1 MNTEI
6 RHRPVCIK
14 PLANFPLATPAR
26 CVWSLTAT
34 AGLCLAFA
42 AGAASLVP
50 VVPPSFNV
58 PEIGYYGCWVY
69 PNGGWILVTGNP
81 GDENANPCLTATGAT
96 VKRTGMY
103 STTGVNIAEAWCE
116 PNFYWI
122 YEGAGTGPLG
132 AVFGDASNSRN
143 GGFCYF
149 NLTVGDSLRTDIRYP
164 RPPLPPPSNTYPLPS
179 ASVPYDFNVNTFV
192 TRFRNAI
199 NTGSPVGYQLA
210 VRNPQGVL
218 VHSSATGSVTGNSG
232 LPATNMTTL
241 RRFDVASMSKTI
253 TATAFVA
260 ALEDL
265 AEHVPSLGISLDSSI
280 VPFLPTNWNRSKI
293 TGVTFRSL
301 LRHTSGLTGFNSGA
315 DTYEDLKLVV
325 EAGPISSDVGKYHY
339 RNANYSLMRLL
350 IPYVVDGPAAY
361 RPFESNPTKNA
372 AITALSYR
380 NYVRGRIFGSIGLGS
395 VDVFHV
401 GPLPETIYFNA
412 SRQAIPD
419 NLNIPGYIP
428 DVIGYDMTAN
438 GQVLTAGSGNWDLSA
453 EEYSLFI
460 TRLWQGRIV
469 SAASVHSMMP
479 RDDQAAIGGGTET
492 ATGIGIYGSRMA
504 VGDQF
509 WWNYNEN
516 GGGGQGGPQ
525 GIWMTLFNGFTV
537 VYLSNTPVNFGKDMY
552 QVIEES
558 ALPALQVSLKIQSAV
573 HNSATGITSL
583 TWVSQPG
590 ATYTIERSANVRNW
604 SVLKTNHPSGG
615 ALTTYIDTTGAG
627 TDRRFYRVFYT
638 PAD

>member
-1 MNTEI
+1 MNLET
-6 RHRPVCIK
+6 RR
-14 PLANFPLATPAR
+14 LASCNKATVVLA
-26 CVWSLTAT
+26 
-34 AGLCLAFA
+34 AGLCLLAA
-42 AGAASLVP
+42 PAGAALVP

-103 STTGVNIAEAWCE
+103 SATGVNIAEAWCE
-116 PNFYWI
+116 PDFYWI

-132 AVFGDASNSRN
+132 AAFGDAGNTPN
-143 GGFCYF
+143 GGFCHF
-149 NLTVGDSLRTDIRYP
+149 NLTVGDSLRTEIRYP
-164 RPPLPPPSNTYPLPS
+164 RPPLPPPSNTYPPPN
-179 ASVPYDFNVNTFV
+179 ASVPFSFNVNAFI

-199 NTGSPVGYQLA
+199 NTGSPRPVGYQLA
-210 VRNPQGVL
+210 VRDPQGTL
-218 VHSSATGSVTGNSG
+218 VHSSAVGSVTSNSG
-232 LPATNMTTL
+232 LAEVAMTTL

-280 VPFLPTNWNRSKI
+280 VPFLPSNWDRSRV
-293 TGVTFRSL
+293 TQVTFRSL
-301 LRHTSGLTGFNSGA
+301 LRHTSGLDSGA
-315 DTYEDLKLVV
+315 DTYEDLKTAI
-325 EAGPISSDVGKYHY
+325 EAGPVSSMVGKYNY

-350 IPYVVDGPAAY
+350 IPYVVDGPTAY
-361 RPFESNPTKNA
+361 RPFESNTAKNA

-412 SRQAIPD
+412 NRQAIPD
-419 NLNIPGYIP
+419 NLNIPGYIQ
-428 DVIGYDMTAN
+428 DVVGYDMTAN

-460 TRLWQGRIV
+460 TRLWQGRII
-469 SAASVHSMMP
+469 SAARLNSMMP

-492 ATGIGIYGSRMA
+492 ATGLGIYGSRMA
-504 VGDQF
+504 VGNQH

-537 VYLSNTPVNFGKDMY
+537 VYLCNTPVNFGKDMY

-558 ALPALQVSLKIQSAV
+558 ALPALQVSLKILSSV
-573 HNSATGITSL
+573 HDAATGITSL
-583 TWVSQPG
+583 TWASQPG
-590 ATYTIERSANVRNW
+590 ASYTIERSANVRNW
-604 SVLKTNHPSGG
+604 FTLKTNHTSGG
-615 ALTTYIDTTGAG
+615 ALTSYIDNTGAG
-627 TDRRFYRVFYT
+627 VAHRFYRVLYT
-638 PAD
+638 PAN

>member
-1 MNTEI
+1 MNFKQTA
-6 RHRPVCIK
+6 
-14 PLANFPLATPAR
+14 LAR
-26 CVWSLTAT
+26 
-34 AGLCLAFA
+34 
-42 AGAASLVP
+42 GAAALAALWTALAAEAATLIP

-103 STTGVNIAEAWCE
+103 SATGVNIAEAWCE

-122 YEGAGTGPLG
+122 YEGVGNGPLG
-132 AVFGDASNSRN
+132 AAFGDASNSRN
-143 GGFCYF
+143 SGFCFF
-149 NLTVGDSLRTDIRYP
+149 NLTVGDSLRTDRRYP
-164 RPPLPPPSNTYPLPS
+164 RPPLPAPSNAYPPPNS
-179 ASVPYDFNVNTFV
+179 SVPFHFDVNAFV

-199 NTGSPVGYQLA
+199 NTSSPTPVGYQIA
-210 VRNPQGVL
+210 VRDPQGVL
-218 VHSSATGSVTGNSG
+218 VHSSATGSVTGDSG
-232 LPATNMTTL
+232 LPATSMTTS

-280 VPFLPTNWNRSKI
+280 VPFLPGNWNRSKV
-293 TGVTFRSL
+293 TQVTFRSL
-301 LRHTSGLTGFNSGA
+301 LRHTSGLNSWA
-315 DTYEDLKLVV
+315 DTYEDLKLAI
-325 EAGPISSDVGKYHY
+325 EAGPVSSMVGKYHY

-361 RPFESNPTKNA
+361 DPFESNPAKNA

-380 NYVRGRIFGSIGLGS
+380 NYVRGRVFGSIGLGS

-401 GPLPETIYFNA
+401 GSLPETIYFNA
-412 SRQAIPD
+412 NRQAIPD
-419 NLNIPGYIP
+419 NLNIPGYVP
-428 DVIGYDMTAN
+428 DVVGYDMTAN

-460 TRLWQGRIV
+460 ARLWQGRII
-469 SAASVHSMMP
+469 SPASVRAMMP

-492 ATGIGIYGSRMA
+492 ATGLGIYGSRMA

-537 VYLSNTPVNFGKDMY
+537 VYLCNTPVNFGKDMY
-552 QVIEES
+552 QVLEES
-558 ALPALQVSLKIQSAV
+558 ALPALQASLKIQSAV
-573 HNSATGITSL
+573 HNAATGLTSF

-590 ATYTIERSANVRNW
+590 AVYSIEHSSNVRNW
-604 SVLKTNHPSGG
+604 FTLKTNHPSGG
-615 ALTTYIDTTGAG
+615 ALTTYIDNTGAG
-627 TDRRFYRVFYT
+627 TNRQFYRVLYM
-638 PAD
+638 PAN

>member
-1 MNTEI
+1 MKLQI
-6 RHRPVCIK
+6 RHKLLRVAA
-14 PLANFPLATPAR
+14 PLIAPPAAPAR
-26 CVWSLTAT
+26 CAASLTVM
-34 AGLCLAFA
+34 AGLCLAFT

-103 STTGVNIAEAWCE
+103 SATGVNIAEAWCE
-116 PNFYWI
+116 TDFYWI
-122 YEGAGTGPLG
+122 YEGTGTGPLG
-132 AVFGDASNSRN
+132 AVFGDASDSRN
-143 GGFCYF
+143 GGFCHF
-149 NLTVGDSLRTDIRYP
+149 NLTVGDSLRTEIRYP
-164 RPPLPPPSNTYPLPS
+164 RPPLPPPSNAYPPPNS
-179 ASVPYDFNVNTFV
+179 SVPYDFNVDTFV
-192 TRFRNAI
+192 SRFRSAI
-199 NTGSPVGYQLA
+199 NAGSPVGYQLA

-253 TATAFVA
+253 TATAFIA

-265 AEHVPSLGISLDSSI
+265 ARHVPNLGISLDSSI
-280 VPFLPTNWNRSKI
+280 VPFLPSNWNRSKV
-293 TGVTFRSL
+293 TQVTFRSL
-301 LRHTSGLTGFNSGA
+301 LRHTSGLNSWA
-315 DTYEDLKLVV
+315 DTYEDLKLAI
-325 EAGPISSDVGKYHY
+325 EAGPVSSMVGKYNY

-361 RPFESNPTKNA
+361 KPFESNATKNA

-380 NYVRGRIFGSIGLGS
+380 NYVRGRVFGSIGLGS

-412 SRQAIPD
+412 SREAIPD
-419 NLNIPGYIP
+419 NLNIPGYTP

-460 TRLWQGRIV
+460 TRLWQGRII
-469 SAASVHSMMP
+469 SPASVHSMMP

-504 VGDQF
+504 VGDQL

-552 QVIEES
+552 QAIEES
-558 ALPALQVSLKIQSAV
+558 ALPALKVSLKIQSAV
-573 HNSATGITSL
+573 HNAATGVTSL

-590 ATYTIERSANVRNW
+590 ATYAIEQSTNVRNW
-604 SVLKTNHPSGG
+604 FTLKTNHPSGG
-615 ALTTYIDTTGAG
+615 ALTSYIDNAGAG
-627 TDRRFYRVFYT
+627 VARRFYRVLYS
-638 PAD
+638 PAN